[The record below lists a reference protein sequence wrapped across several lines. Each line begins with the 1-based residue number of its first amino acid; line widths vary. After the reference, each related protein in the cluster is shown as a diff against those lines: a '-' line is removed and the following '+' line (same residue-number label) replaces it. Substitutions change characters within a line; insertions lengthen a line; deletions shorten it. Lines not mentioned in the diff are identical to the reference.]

1 MVGRCPGA
9 NPVFFIHIPVMS
21 VRQFKPVLIVR
32 HQNENFR
39 VEQSAVINNF
49 FYIFTR
55 ILMSEIEYFSIFGTS
70 EYSSTLYK
78 HWFDVTYRYCSI
90 NKQLARSADIHR

>member
-1 MVGRCPGA
+1 MQVAHVVGRCPGA

-21 VRQFKPVLIVR
+21 VRQFKPVR

-55 ILMSEIEYFSIFGTS
+55 ILMSEIVYFRIFGTNIGLTS
-70 EYSSTLYK
+70 PTGT
-78 HWFDVTYRYCSI
+78 V
-90 NKQLARSADIHR
+90 